1 MQKPRPHLT
10 LPFAGSPLDRRD
22 DVRRDEAAI
31 EALAKGGRALF
42 LPLFQGQVFVLHNGD
57 MALLQEAAL
66 AHLTVADPGPVFLG
80 TMGET
85 AQPWF
90 ALALDDDAGF
100 PLEGL
105 GDWQG
110 LRLAAARLPAP
121 DLAIA
126 GRASALLGWHAR
138 HRFCPNCGAPST
150 PGEGGAKRL
159 CSACGSEHFART
171 DPVVI
176 MLAVRG
182 GQCLLGRQ
190 SGWPAGVYSALAG
203 FVEPGE
209 SLEEACA
216 REITEETSVRTGA
229 VRYVLSQPWPF
240 PSSLM
245 IGLIAQAQSEAITL
259 DDELEDA
266 RWFAR
271 DDVRTMLDGSHAQYS
286 APMAF
291 SAAHHLM
298 RAWVQGDA

>member
-1 MQKPRPHLT
+1 MKPDRPHLT
-10 LPFAGSPLDRRD
+10 LPFAGAPLDRRD
-22 DVRRDEAAI
+22 DVRRDDEAI
-31 EALAKGGRALF
+31 KALAMSGRALY
-42 LPLFQGQVFVLHNGD
+42 LPLWQGQVFVLHDGE

-66 AHLTVADPGPVFLG
+66 ATLNVADPGPVFLG
-80 TMGET
+80 TMGKT

-90 ALALDDDAGF
+90 ALALDDTAGF
-100 PLEGL
+100 PLHGL
-105 GDWQG
+105 GEWQV
-110 LRLAAARLPAP
+110 LRLAASHLAAP

-126 GRASALLGWHAR
+126 GRASSLLGWHAR
-138 HRFCPNCGAPST
+138 HRFCPNCGAPSA
-150 PGEGGAKRL
+150 PEEGGSKRL
-159 CSACGSEHFART
+159 CAACGMEHFART

-182 GQCLLGRQ
+182 DQCLLGRQ
-190 SGWPAGVYSALAG
+190 AGWPAGVYSALAG

-209 SLEEACA
+209 NLEEACA
-216 REITEETSVRTGA
+216 REVTEETGVRVGA

-266 RWFAR
+266 RWFSR
-271 DDVRTMLDGSHAQYS
+271 DEVRAMLDGRHKHFA
-286 APMAF
+286 APMHF

-298 RAWVQGDA
+298 QAWVAKK